1 MIEFNFVNTDLD
13 DCIEFPD
20 LCCSV
25 DDYFSVV
32 SGDITLV
39 DPDEMVSFHKVL
51 NIHVTYPCDMDET
64 FSFTSDTGFTRLKLL
79 EAISNAYLYTFG
91 MMIAAGKIGPLFL
104 EGAEISPEGNVELH
118 IGT

>member
-13 DCIEFPD
+13 SCVEFPD

-25 DDYFSVV
+25 DDYFSVE
-32 SGDITLV
+32 SGDIILV
-39 DPDEMVSFHKVL
+39 GADEMVSFRKSL

-64 FSFTSDTGFTRLKLL
+64 FPFTSETGFTRLKLL

-104 EGAEISPEGNVELH
+104 EGAEISPDGTVELR

>member
-1 MIEFNFVNTDLD
+1 MIEFNIVNTDAGS
-13 DCIEFPD
+13 CEEFPD

-32 SGDITLV
+32 AGDVTLI
-39 DPDEMVSFHKVL
+39 DPDEIVSFSKSI

-64 FSFTSDTGFTRLKLL
+64 FPFTSETGFTRLELL
-79 EAISNAYLYTFG
+79 EAISHAYLYTFG
-91 MMIAAGKIGPLFL
+91 MLIAAGKIGPLFI
-104 EGAEISPEGNVELH
+104 EGAEISPEGNVELR